1 MIKVLLA
8 DDHAIVRAGLR
19 RLVEE
24 SGDIAVIA
32 EAADGREAI
41 QLARELALD
50 TLEFGNLMS
59 EKDQPAKSL
68 PIAGRQRLKITRAL
82 ATQPELLLLDG
93 NCPGAEPRG
102 IGRSH
107 RADLEDAGPRPYH
120 YHH

>member
-41 QLARELALD
+41 RLAQEQEPDVAVIDRA
-50 TLEFGNLMS
+50 
-59 EKDQPAKSL
+59 PA
-68 PIAGRQRLKITRAL
+68 
-82 ATQPELLLLDG
+82 
-93 NCPGAEPRG
+93 
-102 IGRSH
+102 
-107 RADLEDAGPRPYH
+107 
-120 YHH
+120 